1 MLPKFVTYFL
11 IFPGNGIQN
20 LQSLQNTKCKI
31 RQSVI
36 SRKFCNIITKA
47 QGVFYDETV
56 NLTNKT
62 FFPKNNIK

>member
-11 IFPGNGIQN
+11 IFPGNAIQN
-20 LQSLQNTKCKI
+20 LQSLQNIKCKNSSI
-31 RQSVI
+31 RDFTKI
-36 SRKFCNIITKA
+36 CNIITKA